1 MSKITFRHSFH
12 VLLAKKALSQ
22 ASSPPFSI
30 FVRMKNKL
38 FVMSAASGAGKTTLK
53 DKVIGEFPDIVYSI
67 SATTRSPREGEVNG
81 VHYFFKTKEEFEKLI
96 KENGLIEWNEVHGNY
111 YGTPKFFVEDMLR
124 QGKRVLFDLDVF
136 GKVNFDK
143 VYPDATGILIL
154 PPSEEELE
162 RRLRGRGTDSEEVI
176 RLRLENAKKEM
187 EFAKTKGKYEYT
199 IVNDDLERA
208 ANELRAILSQK

>member
-1 MSKITFRHSFH
+1 
-12 VLLAKKALSQ
+12 
-22 ASSPPFSI
+22 
-30 FVRMKNKL
+30 MKNKL

-67 SATTRSPREGEVNG
+67 SATTRKPREGEVDG
-81 VHYFFKTKEEFEKLI
+81 VHYFFKTKDEFEKLI
-96 KENGLIEWNEVHGNY
+96 KEDGLIEWNEVHGNY

-199 IVNDDLERA
+199 IINDDLERA
-208 ANELRAILSQK
+208 ADELRAILKQK

>member
-1 MSKITFRHSFH
+1 
-12 VLLAKKALSQ
+12 
-22 ASSPPFSI
+22 
-30 FVRMKNKL
+30 MKNKL

-67 SATTRSPREGEVNG
+67 SATTRKPREGEVDG
-81 VHYFFKTKEEFEKLI
+81 VHYFFKTKEEFEQMI
-96 KENGLIEWNEVHGNY
+96 KDDALVEYNLVHGNY
-111 YGTPKFFVEDMLR
+111 YGTPKFFVEDMLK
-124 QGKRVLFDLDVF
+124 QGKRVLFDIDVF

-176 RLRLENAKKEM
+176 RVRLENAKKEM
-187 EFAKTKGKYEYT
+187 EFAKTKGKYEHV
-199 IVNDDLERA
+199 IVNDDLEKA
-208 ANELRAILSQK
+208 ANELRAILKG

>member
-1 MSKITFRHSFH
+1 
-12 VLLAKKALSQ
+12 
-22 ASSPPFSI
+22 
-30 FVRMKNKL
+30 MKNKL

-67 SATTRSPREGEVNG
+67 SATTRKPREGEVDG

-96 KENGLIEWNEVHGNY
+96 KEDGLIEWNEVHGNY

-162 RRLRGRGTDSEEVI
+162 HRLRGRGTDSEEVI

-199 IVNDDLERA
+199 IINDDLERA
-208 ANELRAILSQK
+208 ADELRAILKQK

>member
-1 MSKITFRHSFH
+1 
-12 VLLAKKALSQ
+12 
-22 ASSPPFSI
+22 
-30 FVRMKNKL
+30 MKNKL

-67 SATTRSPREGEVNG
+67 SATTRKPREGEVNG

-96 KENGLIEWNEVHGNY
+96 KEDGLIEWNEVHGNY

-187 EFAKTKGKYEYT
+187 EFAKTKGKYEYI
-199 IVNDDLERA
+199 IVNDDLEKA
-208 ANELRAILSQK
+208 ANELRTILKG

>member
-1 MSKITFRHSFH
+1 
-12 VLLAKKALSQ
+12 
-22 ASSPPFSI
+22 
-30 FVRMKNKL
+30 MKNKL

-67 SATTRSPREGEVNG
+67 SATTRKPREGEVDG

-96 KENGLIEWNEVHGNY
+96 KEDGLIEWNEVHGNY

-176 RLRLENAKKEM
+176 RLCLENAKKEM

-199 IVNDDLERA
+199 IINDDLERA
-208 ANELRAILSQK
+208 ADELRAILKNR

>member
-1 MSKITFRHSFH
+1 
-12 VLLAKKALSQ
+12 
-22 ASSPPFSI
+22 
-30 FVRMKNKL
+30 MKNKL

-67 SATTRSPREGEVNG
+67 SATTRRPREGEVDG

-96 KENGLIEWNEVHGNY
+96 KEDGLIEWNEVHGNY

-199 IVNDDLERA
+199 IINDDLERA
-208 ANELRAILSQK
+208 ADELRAILKQK